1 MAFDPETVNS
11 YELGWKGTAMDH
23 RLNWALSTFYADYK
37 DVQIPAS
44 VPCTVI
50 ANGVPIASFCGLTSN
65 AGKAVFKGVEFEGSF
80 RAAENIAAPS
90 DRLNSIYVGWLPRCQ
105 VQEFMSIVAY
115 REDGTPI
122 VPTPTSPAGGQF
134 GGLPQG
140 AEHAEVDPQR
150 HADYDVPVGAGR
162 LNFNTT
168 VSYRSSSQQFE
179 IAIPGLDQGGFA
191 LWDANLVW
199 RAPGQPLGA
208 WACTARTCSTSTT
221 SWAGT
226 ITSSRT
232 PTRVSSS
239 SRTASRGLSS
249 AVGLEGT
256 LTAFYGNPRQVFVS
270 AGMRF

>member
-1 MAFDPETVNS
+1 V
-11 YELGWKGTAMDH
+11 
-23 RLNWALSTFYADYK
+23 
-37 DVQIPAS
+37 
-44 VPCTVI
+44 
-50 ANGVPIASFCGLTSN
+50 TSN

-90 DRLNSIYVGWLPRCQ
+90 DRLTLSTSVGYLDAKYKN
-105 VQEFMSIVAY
+105 FMSIVAY
-115 REDGTPI
+115 EPDGTPI
-122 VPTPTSPAGGQF
+122 TTTP
-134 GGLPQG
+134 LP
-140 AEHAEVDPQR
+140 EVNLADYRKVQNTPKWTLSGTL
-150 HADYDVPVGAGR
+150 DYDVPVATGR

-199 RAPGQPLGA
+199 RSPGSRWELGLHGKNLLNKHYILGGYNYFLQNPYTGEFILKNGQP
-208 WACTARTCSTSTT
+208 
-221 SWAGT
+221 
-226 ITSSRT
+226 
-232 PTRVSSS
+232 
-239 SRTASRGLSS
+239 GLSS